1 MTSSRLF
8 ASFIFV
14 LALALT
20 TSCEKESFAPAP
32 TSNLV
37 EYADLAEAEH
47 MPKEKTHTEEAAFTF
62 EVHKSYC
69 TQDGVHLSIFI
80 DRSEN
85 YRFKWVIDGKQGGYN
100 SYVPGCVCGKTATV
114 FITRLSDGA
123 SLRRDIDLPNCSV
136 EAESIVQ
143 SEDY

>member
-32 TSNLV
+32 ISNLV

-47 MPKEKTHTEEAAFTF
+47 MPKEKTYTEEAAFTF
-62 EVHKSYC
+62 EVQKTYC
-69 TQDGVHLSIFI
+69 TQDGVHLSVII
-80 DRSEN
+80 DNPEAYS
-85 YRFKWVIDGKQGGYN
+85 FKWAIDSNHGGHN
-100 SYVPGCVCGKTATV
+100 SYTAGCVCGSTATV
-114 FITRLSDGA
+114 FITRLSDGM
-123 SLRRDIDLPNCSV
+123 SLREAVELPDCGADF
-136 EAESIVQ
+136 E
-143 SEDY
+143 